1 MILGKLKEIE
11 KDATSKIRQEEN
23 RLKTAENFRMMLNE
37 IDFTYELVRTNDP
50 EKLIR
55 LMSSLKKGPL
65 NGSEKKI
72 INEINN
78 LNKEVGNND
87 ANEI

>member
-1 MILGKLKEIE
+1 
-11 KDATSKIRQEEN
+11 
-23 RLKTAENFRMMLNE
+23 MLDE

-55 LMSSLKKGPL
+55 LMSSLKNGQL

-72 INEINN
+72 IDNINT
-78 LNKEVGNND
+78 LNKEVENND

>member
-1 MILGKLKEIE
+1 
-11 KDATSKIRQEEN
+11 
-23 RLKTAENFRMMLNE
+23 MLDE
-37 IDFTYELVRTNDP
+37 IDFTYELVRTNDT

-55 LMSSLKKGPL
+55 LMSSLKNGQL

-72 INEINN
+72 IDNINT
-78 LNKEVGNND
+78 LNKEVENND

>member
-11 KDATSKIRQEEN
+11 KDATSKILQEEN

-55 LMSSLKKGPL
+55 LMSSLKKGQL

-72 INEINN
+72 IT
-78 LNKEVGNND
+78 
-87 ANEI
+87 